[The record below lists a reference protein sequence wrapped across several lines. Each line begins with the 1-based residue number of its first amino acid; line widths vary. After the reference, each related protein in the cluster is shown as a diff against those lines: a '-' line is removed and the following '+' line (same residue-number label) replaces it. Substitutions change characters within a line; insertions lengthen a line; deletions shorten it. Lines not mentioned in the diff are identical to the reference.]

1 MQPISTDRRQFI
13 KAAGVL
19 AMATA
24 ASGIAVR
31 MADAQQVPYSTG
43 TEPPKLKAPANACD
57 CHMHIYDARYPVA
70 PTATLKPADA
80 LVADY
85 KLLQKRIGTTR
96 NVVVTPSTYGTDNRI
111 TLDAIGQLGAAAR
124 GVAVVDTSVADA
136 ELKRMNDLGIRGI
149 RFNLVQA
156 GATTVE
162 MLEPLSKRVNDLGWH
177 IQIHMK
183 GEQIAAIED
192 LLLRLPTP
200 IVFDHLGRLAQP
212 NALDHPGFKTISKL
226 IDKGNTWV
234 KLSGA
239 YADSKVGHP
248 SYSDTV
254 PIARAYVK
262 AAPERMVWAS
272 DWPHPTEKEKPD
284 DAVLFDLLAE
294 WVPDAPTGPLFW
306 CRTRESFTAFPRRR
320 ELLSDS
326 GECPQMTHLRHQRA
340 SLL

>member
-1 MQPISTDRRQFI
+1 
-13 KAAGVL
+13 
-19 AMATA
+19 
-24 ASGIAVR
+24 
-31 MADAQQVPYSTG
+31 
-43 TEPPKLKAPANACD
+43 
-57 CHMHIYDARYPVA
+57 
-70 PTATLKPADA
+70 
-80 LVADY
+80 
-85 KLLQKRIGTTR
+85 LQKRIGTTR

-162 MLEPLSKRVNDLGWH
+162 MVEPLSKRVNDLGWH

-183 GEQIAAIED
+183 GEQITAIEN
-192 LLLRLPTP
+192 LLLRLPAP
-200 IVFDHLGRLAQP
+200 IVFDHLGRLTQP

-239 YADSKVGHP
+239 YADSKVGPP

-272 DWPHPTEKEKPD
+272 DWPHPTEKQKPD

-294 WVPDAPTGPLFW
+294 WVPDAPT
-306 CRTRESFTAFPRRR
+306 RTAILVQNPQKLYGFPATA
-320 ELLSDS
+320 
-326 GECPQMTHLRHQRA
+326 
-340 SLL
+340 